1 MNRSINGIPE
11 ATWTNEK
18 INLNSLQIFGTMVMV
33 HVPKEKRKKWDV
45 KSKQMIFV
53 GYSETQKGFRCYDR
67 SEKKVV
73 VSRDVVFLESKE
85 ARVSDCVNINF
96 DEDIVSVEVVG
107 ADDNNENCEAR
118 VKDGQSS
125 SSLSNL
131 DESVYDDCDRS
142 SDDDYV
148 PTGRQLTPPNT
159 SIRKSERNPKPKQ
172 DRDYVYS
179 TFSAI
184 ENTLSDPQT
193 VSEAM
198 SRYDREQWKH
208 AMDDELK
215 SLVAN
220 NTWTLTDLPQGRK
233 PLKVKWVFKV
243 KYSNDGAVIRH
254 KARLVAKGC
263 SQKRGIDY
271 NETFSPVVRYT
282 SIRILIAMAAK
293 MRLGIDQM
301 DAITAYLQGDLEE
314 EIYIEQ
320 PDGFSDKTG
329 RVCKLNKAMYGLKQ
343 SGRQWNRRLDTVL
356 QSFGLLKSKVDPCV
370 YFTKAAELIIA
381 IYVDDFLIFW
391 KNECVR
397 DKLKKALSEVFHMKD
412 MGTARQCVGLNIVF
426 SKEGISIDQSK
437 YASEILEKYSM
448 AESKPATTPSENG
461 TQLSVKM
468 IENEDVT
475 GTVPYQAAV
484 GSILYLA
491 QGSRP
496 DIAFAVNDV
505 SRFNDR
511 HGKEHWT
518 AVKRIMRYIK
528 QTVNYCILYR
538 YSDDGDL
545 HGYCDSDFASDV
557 DKRRSCTGF
566 VFKLAEGA
574 VSWGSKRQQT
584 VALSTTEAEY
594 MAMSFA
600 TQEAIWL
607 RQFINQFGIQ
617 IPPIVMLCDN
627 QSAMAVAKEDSFRA
641 RTKHIDV
648 KHHHI
653 RDQLTNGVITIEYV
667 STNENV
673 ADVLTKA
680 VSGLK
685 QKYCSTGMGLKP
697 DGGNNE

>member
-1 MNRSINGIPE
+1 
-11 ATWTNEK
+11 
-18 INLNSLQIFGTMVMV
+18 
-33 HVPKEKRKKWDV
+33 
-45 KSKQMIFV
+45 
-53 GYSETQKGFRCYDR
+53 
-67 SEKKVV
+67 
-73 VSRDVVFLESKE
+73 
-85 ARVSDCVNINF
+85 
-96 DEDIVSVEVVG
+96 
-107 ADDNNENCEAR
+107 
-118 VKDGQSS
+118 
-125 SSLSNL
+125 
-131 DESVYDDCDRS
+131 
-142 SDDDYV
+142 
-148 PTGRQLTPPNT
+148 
-159 SIRKSERNPKPKQ
+159 
-172 DRDYVYS
+172 
-179 TFSAI
+179 
-184 ENTLSDPQT
+184 
-193 VSEAM
+193 
-198 SRYDREQWKH
+198 
-208 AMDDELK
+208 
-215 SLVAN
+215 
-220 NTWTLTDLPQGRK
+220 
-233 PLKVKWVFKV
+233 
-243 KYSNDGAVIRH
+243 
-254 KARLVAKGC
+254 
-263 SQKRGIDY
+263 
-271 NETFSPVVRYT
+271 
-282 SIRILIAMAAK
+282 
-293 MRLGIDQM
+293 
-301 DAITAYLQGDLEE
+301 
-314 EIYIEQ
+314 
-320 PDGFSDKTG
+320 
-329 RVCKLNKAMYGLKQ
+329 
-343 SGRQWNRRLDTVL
+343 
-356 QSFGLLKSKVDPCV
+356 
-370 YFTKAAELIIA
+370 
-381 IYVDDFLIFW
+381 
-391 KNECVR
+391 
-397 DKLKKALSEVFHMKD
+397 MKD
-412 MGTARQCVGLNIVF
+412 MGTARQCVGLNILF

-584 VALSTTEAEY
+584 IALSTTEAEY